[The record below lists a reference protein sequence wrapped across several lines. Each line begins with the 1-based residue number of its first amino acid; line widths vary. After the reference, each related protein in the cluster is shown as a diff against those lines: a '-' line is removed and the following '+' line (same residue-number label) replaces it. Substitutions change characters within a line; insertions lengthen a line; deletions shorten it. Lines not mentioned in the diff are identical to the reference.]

1 MIIKKRK
8 LSERKLMALSCGSY
22 LLGIVCMTILG
33 YFYGKIP
40 YRNLLYIIPIC
51 LLLFGAIF
59 SCMLHIMYLWV
70 PFVICIIITFIMS
83 RMNVEK
89 ANKELIS
96 GRRLNG

>member
-1 MIIKKRK
+1 MITKKRK

-33 YFYGKIP
+33 YFYDKIP

-59 SCMLHIMYLWV
+59 SCMLHIMYPIFLIEWKEV
-70 PFVICIIITFIMS
+70 YKKDIKEIT
-83 RMNVEK
+83 RR
-89 ANKELIS
+89 KE
-96 GRRLNG
+96 

>member
-33 YFYGKIP
+33 YFYDKIP

-51 LLLFGAIF
+51 KTKRA
-59 SCMLHIMYLWV
+59 
-70 PFVICIIITFIMS
+70 
-83 RMNVEK
+83 E
-89 ANKELIS
+89 
-96 GRRLNG
+96 

>member
-8 LSERKLMALSCGSY
+8 LSERKLMDLSCGSY

-33 YFYGKIP
+33 YFYDKIP

-59 SCMLHIMYLWV
+59 SGMLHIMYPIFLIEW
-70 PFVICIIITFIMS
+70 
-83 RMNVEK
+83 
-89 ANKELIS
+89 KEVSKKDIKEMTTKKE
-96 GRRLNG
+96 

>member
-8 LSERKLMALSCGSY
+8 LSERKLMALSCVSY

-33 YFYGKIP
+33 YFYDKIP

-59 SCMLHIMYLWV
+59 SGMLIL
-70 PFVICIIITFIMS
+70 CIQFF
-83 RMNVEK
+83 
-89 ANKELIS
+89 
-96 GRRLNG
+96 

>member
-1 MIIKKRK
+1 MITKKRK

-33 YFYGKIP
+33 YFYDKIP

-59 SCMLHIMYLWV
+59 SGMLIL
-70 PFVICIIITFIMS
+70 CIQFF
-83 RMNVEK
+83 
-89 ANKELIS
+89 
-96 GRRLNG
+96 